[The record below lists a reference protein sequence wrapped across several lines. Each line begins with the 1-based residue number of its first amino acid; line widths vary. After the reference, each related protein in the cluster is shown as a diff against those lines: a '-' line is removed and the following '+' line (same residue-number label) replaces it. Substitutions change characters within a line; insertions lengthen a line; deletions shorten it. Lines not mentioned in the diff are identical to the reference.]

1 MKNFISQRM
10 FGVNYD
16 KLPLASEIVVDLVKE
31 KTMWQVMSGVLTL
44 GVVVYLLILIA

>member
-10 FGVNYD
+10 FGVKYD

-31 KTMWQVMSGVLTL
+31 KTMWQVMSGALTL
-44 GVVVYLLILIA
+44 GVVVYLLTLLA